1 MATTQRPPAA
11 RGKAKAQ
18 PRSRTGPPLGLTLD
32 RQLDLLGLVLLAL
45 AAIAILSTLS
55 PQRGWLPEMLLG
67 LLQRAFGWGAYVA
80 PFGLG
85 AAGLWLLLRHFG
97 DRLPRI
103 HPQRPIG
110 FALTYLVALATLTA
124 IGEDGGAV
132 GAWLY
137 ASITASG
144 TAAAALILIAGW
156 LVGLALLVRL
166 SPRLAARRTWQLIS
180 ALMRTALQWW
190 RTRSRRKAGPTL
202 APAVP
207 TMAAMESRPAG
218 GLAGPAAPTRQQG
231 MVRVEAPPA
240 SSLLP
245 DIDEILDTLP
255 EGAVDAET
263 NWHRARIIE
272 ETLEA
277 FGVPVDI
284 PGFNTG
290 PAVTQFKVV
299 PGFYE
304 TASGK
309 RTKVKVAK
317 IAALADDLALALA
330 APSIRIVTPVPGQD
344 YVGIEVPNAEV
355 SVVSLRRVITSPQFQ
370 ALRSPLR
377 IALGQDV
384 SGTPVVADLARMPHL
399 LIAGATGSGKSVC
412 VNAIITCLLLHNA
425 PQDLRLVL
433 VDPKRVELAHYNGIP
448 HLVGPVV
455 VDLERVAGALQ
466 WITREM
472 DRRYHKFAEVGA
484 RHIEDYNR
492 IAAAAGGE
500 KLPYLVLI
508 IDELA
513 DLMMLAPED
522 MERTI
527 CRLAQMARATGIH
540 LIIATQRPS
549 VDVVTGL
556 IKANFPARIAFAVA
570 SSIDSRVILDTVGA
584 ERLLGRGDM
593 LFVSPEASQPQRL
606 QGCFV
611 SDKEISRLVR
621 FWKGVALPA
630 SRGPAEPVG
639 PGVQPPLPEIGA
651 EGSRAS
657 PWDDLAGDRVDQAED
672 ALLEEA
678 IRIVREANR
687 ASVSLLQ
694 RRLRIGYTRAARLM
708 DALEARG
715 IIGPAQ
721 GSAPREVLSSTSFDS
736 SAEQN
741 AGGNASPPD
750 GAGAGRG

>member
-1 MATTQRPPAA
+1 MTTTQRPSTAK
-11 RGKAKAQ
+11 GKAK
-18 PRSRTGPPLGLTLD
+18 PRGRTGPPLGLTLD
-32 RQLDLLGLVLLAL
+32 RQLDLLGLGLLA
-45 AAIAILSTLS
+45 IAVMATLSYLS

-67 LLQRAFGWGAYVA
+67 LWQHAFGWGASAA

-85 AAGLWLLLRHFG
+85 AVGLWLLLRRFG

-103 HPQRPIG
+103 HPQRPVG
-110 FALTYLVALATLTA
+110 FVLTYLVALATLTA
-124 IGEDGGAV
+124 IGEDGGVV

-137 ASITASG
+137 ALIAASG
-144 TAAAALILIAGW
+144 TAATVLILLAGW
-156 LVGLALLVRL
+156 LIGLILLLRL
-166 SPRLAARRTWQLIS
+166 SPRLTARHTWQLFS
-180 ALMRTALQWW
+180 TFTQAALRWW
-190 RTRSRRKAGPTL
+190 QARGRRKAGQ
-202 APAVP
+202 ASMPAASA
-207 TMAAMESRPAG
+207 TAAVESRPISAPSS
-218 GLAGPAAPTRQQG
+218 PAAFTRQG
-231 MVRVEAPPA
+231 SPVRAEAQPL
-240 SSLLP
+240 SSVLP

-263 NWHRARIIE
+263 NWYRARVIE

-355 SVVSLRRVITSPQFQ
+355 SMVSLRRVIASPQFQ

-377 IALGQDV
+377 LALGQDV
-384 SGTPVVADLARMPHL
+384 SGTPVVADLTRMPHL

-412 VNAIITCLLLHNA
+412 INAIITCLLLHNT

-433 VDPKRVELAHYNGIP
+433 VDPKRVELTHYNGIP
-448 HLVGPVV
+448 HLIGPVV
-455 VDLERVAGALQ
+455 ADLERVAGALQ

-484 RHIEDYNR
+484 RQIVDYNR
-492 IAAAAGGE
+492 IATAAGGE

-508 IDELA
+508 VDELA

-527 CRLAQMARATGIH
+527 CRLAQMSRATGIH

-570 SSIDSRVILDTVGA
+570 SSVDSRVILDTVGA

-621 FWKGVALPA
+621 FWKGVAMPVR
-630 SRGPAEPVG
+630 SGPTEPVG
-639 PGVQPPLPEIGA
+639 PGIQPPLPEISA
-651 EGSRAS
+651 ESRHV
-657 PWDDLAGDRVDQAED
+657 PTWDELTGDEAEEAED
-672 ALLEEA
+672 ELLEEA
-678 IRIVREANR
+678 IRIVREAKR

-694 RRLRIGYTRAARLM
+694 RRLRIGYTRAARLI

-721 GSAPREVLSSTSFDS
+721 GGSAPREVLSSTFDS
-736 SAEQN
+736 SVEQSADSN
-741 AGGNASPPD
+741 APPP
-750 GAGAGRG
+750 

>member
-1 MATTQRPPAA
+1 MATTQRPSAA
-11 RGKAKAQ
+11 KGKA
-18 PRSRTGPPLGLTLD
+18 RSRSRNGPPLGLTLD
-32 RQLDLLGLVLLAL
+32 RQLDLLGLGLLAFAMI
-45 AAIAILSTLS
+45 AALSALS
-55 PQRGWLPEMLLG
+55 PQRGWLPERLLG

-85 AAGLWLLLRHFG
+85 AVGLWLLLRHFG

-110 FALTYLVALATLTA
+110 FVLTYLVALATLTA
-124 IGEDGGAV
+124 IGEDGGVV
-132 GAWLY
+132 GDWLY
-137 ASITASG
+137 ALVAASG
-144 TAAAALILIAGW
+144 PAATALILLAGW
-156 LVGLALLVRL
+156 LVGLILFLRL
-166 SPRLAARRTWQLIS
+166 SLRLIARRTWQLFSILTQ
-180 ALMRTALQWW
+180 AALQWW
-190 RTRSRRKAGPTL
+190 QARGRRKAGQASMP
-202 APAVP
+202 APPV
-207 TMAAMESRPAG
+207 TAAAESRPG
-218 GLAGPAAPTRQQG
+218 GALPNPTASTRQEG
-231 MVRVEAPPA
+231 AMRAEAQPA
-240 SSLLP
+240 SSALP

-255 EGAVDAET
+255 EGTADAES
-263 NWHRARIIE
+263 NWYRARIIE

-284 PGFNTG
+284 PGFNAG
-290 PAVTQFKVV
+290 PTVTQFKVV

-309 RTKVKVAK
+309 RIKVKVAK

-344 YVGIEVPNAEV
+344 YVGIEVPNAEI
-355 SVVSLRRVITSPQFQ
+355 SIVSLRRVIASPQFQ
-370 ALRSPLR
+370 AMRSPLR
-377 IALGQDV
+377 LALGQDV

-412 VNAIITCLLLHNA
+412 VNAIITCLLLHNT

-472 DRRYHKFAEVGA
+472 DRRYHKFAQVGA

-492 IAAAAGGE
+492 IATAAGGE
-500 KLPYLVLI
+500 ELPYLVLI

-522 MERTI
+522 TERTI
-527 CRLAQMARATGIH
+527 CRLAQMSRATGIH

-570 SSIDSRVILDTVGA
+570 SSVDSRVILDTVGA

-621 FWKGVALPA
+621 FWKGVAMPVR
-630 SRGPAEPVG
+630 SGPTDPVG
-639 PGVQPPLPEIGA
+639 PGIQPPLPEVGA
-651 EGSRAS
+651 ESRRV
-657 PWDDLAGDRVDQAED
+657 PVWDELTGEQADEAED
-672 ALLEEA
+672 ELLEEA

-694 RRLRIGYTRAARLM
+694 RRLRIGYTRAARLI
-708 DALEARG
+708 DALEERG

-721 GSAPREVLSSTSFDS
+721 GGSAPREVLSSTSFDS
-736 SAEQN
+736 SAEQRADSN
-741 AGGNASPPD
+741 SPPP
-750 GAGAGRG
+750 